1 MEGFQFQTIK
11 TIRAEPGSS
20 ARIGELIKEIGAERV
35 LVVTDPGIKGLGLL
49 EAMLSGLDD
58 AGVTVTLY
66 DKVEA
71 DPPEASVLEAGAL
84 ACESEAEAVIGF
96 GGGSSMDTAKLAS
109 FLARSDQPLSEAYGV
124 NNARGERLPL
134 IQVPTTAGTGSEVT
148 PIAIVTTGE
157 ATKMG
162 VVSPILYADYAMLDA
177 DLTLGLPSKVTAAT
191 GIDAMVHAIEAY
203 TTKFKKNPVSN
214 ALAREALSLLGS
226 NIRTACEDGGN
237 REARAAMLLGSLL
250 AGMSFANAPCAAV
263 HALAYPIGGHF
274 HVPHGLSNS
283 LVLPHVLRFN
293 APVAESQYA
302 EIAGIAIPGIEASGD
317 AMTERLAAG
326 FEILINDLAIESC
339 LRDVGISHNQ
349 LPMMAKDAMKQQ
361 RLLVNNPREVG
372 YDDALEIYQAAF

>member
-1 MEGFQFQTIK
+1 MQGFQFQTIK
-11 TIRAEPGSS
+11 TILSEPGSS
-20 ARIGELIKEIGAERV
+20 ARLGELVKELGAERV
-35 LVVTDPGIKGLGLL
+35 LVVTDPGIKSLGLL
-49 EAMLSGLDD
+49 DTALAGLED
-58 AGVTVTLY
+58 AGVAVTLY
-66 DKVEA
+66 DKVQA

-84 ACESEAEAVIGF
+84 ARNCAAGAVIGF
-96 GGGSSMDTAKLAS
+96 GGGSSMDTAKLAA
-109 FLARSDQPLSEAYGV
+109 FLARSDQPLAEAYGV
-124 NNARGERLPL
+124 GNARGERLPL

-162 VVSPILYADYAMLDA
+162 AVSPILYADFAVLDA
-177 DLTLGLPSKVTAAT
+177 DLTLGLPPKVTAAT
-191 GIDAMVHAIEAY
+191 GVDAMVHAIEAY
-203 TTKFKKNPVSN
+203 TTKLKKNPVSD

-263 HALAYPIGGHF
+263 HALAYPVGGHF

-302 EIAGIAIPGIEASGD
+302 EIAGIAIPGLQSGD
-317 AMTERLAAG
+317 GMTERLAAG
-326 FEILINDLAIESC
+326 FESLVDDLAIESR
-339 LRDVGISHNQ
+339 LREVGVSHNQ
-349 LPMMAKDAMKQQ
+349 LPMMAEDAMKQQ
-361 RLLVNNPREVG
+361 RLLVNNPREVA
-372 YDDALEIYQAAF
+372 YDDALAIYQAAF